1 MKTRNAIFFFSRCC
15 APVGVEGRAVACDI
29 SGRCTVTSCPLLL
42 VSGHQQSLGQSGS
55 CLGSCRACLRGLEGR
70 ARFLLVLGGAL
81 VAAIGSSQCPSQNHA
96 LCFPSPAW
104 FRQLGTA
111 GCACSSGAHDSRRC
125 SASKREQL
133 LVLSASQLTS
143 ACREHGHRERVELP
157 HLLRRSRR
165 HRLQGPAGLVPWA
178 QVGSFPPAV
187 WADFFKS
194 HPNNIRPL
202 LPWVRHELGVLYEE
216 QWWEVAAAEGI
227 IVAHLCLWGLDEEVL
242 VQKLQ
247 NCLSQH
253 TRTFVPRLI
262 TAAVRLCG
270 WAVRQHLGQ
279 QDPRAAGGEDNGP
292 AASPSSTA
300 SPGWTPAPH
309 PASSS
314 SAAGPDVEEEAST
327 SEATLRGGPDSR
339 PSAPVPAEQDQPQE
353 EPGEAAAA
361 GPSAQGCSPSAPGR
375 GRDRLPRGPWRP
387 PKRKASGPRDSAQP
401 CKRPPR
407 RRH

>member
-1 MKTRNAIFFFSRCC
+1 MATES
-15 APVGVEGRAVACDI
+15 EW
-29 SGRCTVTSCPLLL
+29 SCPICCDD
-42 VSGHQQSLGQSGS
+42 QDDIA
-55 CLGSCRACLRGLEGR
+55 CRGLRGW
-70 ARFLLVLGGAL
+70 
-81 VAAIGSSQCPSQNHA
+81 CP
-96 LCFPSPAW
+96 
-104 FRQLGTA
+104 G
-111 GCACSSGAHDSRRC
+111 
-125 SASKREQL
+125 
-133 LVLSASQLTS
+133 LS
-143 ACREHGHRERVELP
+143 
-157 HLLRRSRR
+157 
-165 HRLQGPAGLVPWA
+165 
-178 QVGSFPPAV
+178 
-187 WADFFKS
+187 
-194 HPNNIRPL
+194 
-202 LPWVRHELGVLYEE
+202 
-216 QWWEVAAAEGI
+216 
-227 IVAHLCLWGLDEEVL
+227 LDEEVL

-401 CKRPPR
+401 ARGHPAGGTSRALSTLDSRKRK
-407 RRH
+407 

>member
-1 MKTRNAIFFFSRCC
+1 MATES
-15 APVGVEGRAVACDI
+15 EW
-29 SGRCTVTSCPLLL
+29 SCPICCDDKDDIAY
-42 VSGHQQSLGQSGS
+42 VSPCLHQF
-55 CLGSCRACLRGLEGR
+55 CLGCALRWVWQKPNCPLCRSGMTAILFSVRSEDDFLTLR
-70 ARFLLVLGGAL
+70 V
-81 VAAIGSSQCPSQNHA
+81 PS
-96 LCFPSPAW
+96 LREP
-104 FRQLGTA
+104 TA
-111 GCACSSGAHDSRRC
+111 EDHQD
-125 SASKREQL
+125 E
-133 LVLSASQLTS
+133 
-143 ACREHGHRERVELP
+143 
-157 HLLRRSRR
+157 
-165 HRLQGPAGLVPWA
+165 QGPAGLVVPWA

-194 HPNNIRPL
+194 HPDNIRPL
-202 LPWVRHELGVLYEE
+202 LPWLRYELGVLYEE
-216 QWWEVAAAEGI
+216 QWWGAAAAQGI

-270 WAVRQHLGQ
+270 WAIHQHLGQ
-279 QDPRAAGGEDNGP
+279 QDPRAAGGEDDGP
-292 AASPSSTA
+292 AASHSSTA
-300 SPGWTPAPH
+300 SPGRTPASH

-327 SEATLRGGPDSR
+327 SEATLRGGPDSP

-353 EPGEAAAA
+353 EPGEAVAA

-375 GRDRLPRGPWRP
+375 GRDRLPRGPRRP
-387 PKRKASGPRDSAQP
+387 PKRKASGPQDSAQP